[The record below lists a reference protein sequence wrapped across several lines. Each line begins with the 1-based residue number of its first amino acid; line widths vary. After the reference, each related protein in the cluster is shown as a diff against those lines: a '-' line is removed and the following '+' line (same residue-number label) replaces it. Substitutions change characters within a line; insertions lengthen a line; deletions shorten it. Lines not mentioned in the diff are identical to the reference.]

1 MFSRNRYLIIGG
13 DGLIG
18 SALTNFL
25 KNSAE
30 EVLSTTRHKSTRD
43 DAIYLDLAD
52 EASNWGTL
60 NNIGSFDAVIFCAG
74 ITEFDK
80 CEKNKIL
87 TRKVNVEN
95 VIKLASILDR
105 NCKHFVY
112 LSSNAV
118 FDGSNKYP
126 SHNDIQSPIN
136 EYGRQKAEVENL
148 LLKLYPSSI
157 TILRL
162 TKVLGSRNPLFENW
176 SHALKSG
183 DKIQAFSDMY
193 IAPIPLFFVLSVI
206 RNIIHRNLLGILH
219 LSGDQDVPYA
229 DIAFKAVRLLG
240 ASKKQVIPILAR
252 ESNLFESVNR
262 ISTRTALDISRLN
275 CELGLMPPSSIWT
288 IEQFFLNP
296 KILDGFQN

>member
-18 SALTNFL
+18 SALVNFL
-25 KNSAE
+25 KNVGEA
-30 EVLSTTRHKSTRD
+30 VISTTRQKPTNDYS
-43 DAIYLDLAD
+43 IYLDLAD
-52 EASNWGTL
+52 EVGKWEVL
-60 NNIGSFDAVIFCAG
+60 KYIGSFDAIIFCAG
-74 ITEFDK
+74 ITELNN

-95 VIKLASILDR
+95 VIKLASILER

-162 TKVLGSRNPLFENW
+162 TKVLGSQNPLFENW
-176 SHALKSG
+176 SHALKKG
-183 DKIQAFSDMY
+183 DKIQPFSDMY

-219 LSGDQDVPYA
+219 LSGDQDVSYA

-240 ASKKQVIPILAR
+240 ANKKQVIPILAR

-262 ISTRTALDISRLN
+262 ISTRTALDISRLK

>member
-18 SALTNFL
+18 SALANFL
-25 KNSAE
+25 KNAGE
-30 EVLSTTRHKSTRD
+30 AVLSTTRHKPTND
-43 DAIYLDLAD
+43 DSIYLDLAD
-52 EASNWGTL
+52 EVGKWEIL
-60 NNIGSFDAVIFCAG
+60 KYIGSFDAVIFCSG
-74 ITEFDK
+74 ITEFDE
-80 CEKNKIL
+80 CENNKLI
-87 TRKVNVEN
+87 TRIVNVEN
-95 VIKLASILDR
+95 VINLASILER

-118 FDGSNKYP
+118 FDGSNEYP
-126 SHNDIQSPIN
+126 SHNDIPSPIN

-176 SHALKSG
+176 SHALKNG
-183 DKIQAFSDMY
+183 DKIQHFSDMY

-219 LSGDQDVPYA
+219 LSGDQDVSYA
-229 DIAFKAVRLLG
+229 DIAFKAVRWLG
-240 ASKKQVIPILAR
+240 ANKKQIIPILVR
-252 ESNLFESVNR
+252 GSNLFESVNR
-262 ISTRTALDISRLN
+262 VSTRTALDISRLK

-288 IEQFFLNP
+288 IEHFFLNP
-296 KILDGFQN
+296 EILDGFQN

>member
-18 SALTNFL
+18 SALTNFF
-25 KNSAE
+25 KNSGE

-43 DAIYLDLAD
+43 DTIYLDLAD
-52 EASNWGTL
+52 EASKWGAL

-74 ITEFDK
+74 ITELDK
-80 CEKNKIL
+80 CEKNKIF

-95 VIKLASILDR
+95 VIILASILER

-136 EYGRQKAEVENL
+136 EYGRQKAEIENM

-162 TKVLGSRNPLFENW
+162 TKVLGQRNPLFENW
-176 SHALKSG
+176 IHALRKG
-183 DKIQAFSDMY
+183 DKIQPFSDMY
-193 IAPIPLFFVLSVI
+193 IAPIPLFFVLSII
-206 RNIIHRNLLGILH
+206 RHIIDRNLMGILH
-219 LSGDQDVPYA
+219 VSGDQDLSYA
-229 DIAFKAVRLLG
+229 DIAFKAVRWLG
-240 ASKKQVIPILAR
+240 INKKQVIPILVS
-252 ESNLFESVNR
+252 ESNLFESVKR
-262 ISTRTALDISRLN
+262 RTTRTALDISRLK
-275 CELGLMPPSSIWT
+275 CELGLMPPSSLWT

-296 KILDGFQN
+296 EILDDFQN